1 MHESVFLAE
10 RVWGL
15 GRFIEKRA
23 IGRKPRGLKQVQNAG
38 FLDGC
43 LYRGLL
49 RAGFQLRAGLSEV
62 EVAMSFVTIVVL
74 VLSVLLLGYLTAT
87 LLFPEKF

>member
-1 MHESVFLAE
+1 M
-10 RVWGL
+10 
-15 GRFIEKRA
+15 
-23 IGRKPRGLKQVQNAG
+23 QNAG

-62 EVAMSFVTIVVL
+62 EVADEFRHDRSACFIGVASGLSDCDAVVSGE
-74 VLSVLLLGYLTAT
+74 VLT
-87 LLFPEKF
+87 

>member
-1 MHESVFLAE
+1 M
-10 RVWGL
+10 
-15 GRFIEKRA
+15 
-23 IGRKPRGLKQVQNAG
+23 QNAG

-62 EVAMSFVTIVVL
+62 EVRDEFRHDHSTGVIDVASGLSDCDALVSGEVL
-74 VLSVLLLGYLTAT
+74 R
-87 LLFPEKF
+87 